1 MDFKIVN
8 TDALEW
14 CQGHIGS
21 IPAIVT
27 SIPDMSEVNMEE
39 TEYIP
44 FLRKSAHHIL
54 NCITD
59 TGYAIFIQTDR
70 KKRGLIDKSYHISDE
85 AIRLGFRMMFHKIS
99 LIRDVDVKD
108 LYKPTYTHVLC
119 YSKEGKPGRSTSD
132 VYDRGSVLYKNGAG
146 YETIKRS
153 LEFLQTQHIHTVVD
167 PFVGQGTVLKVAI
180 ECGFTSGI
188 GIDIDAKQCEISRNH
203 IHTEIIS

>member
-14 CQGHIGS
+14 CQEHIGN

-59 TGYAIFIQTDR
+59 TGYAIFMQTDR
-70 KKRGLIDKSYHISDE
+70 KKQGLIDKSYYISDE
-85 AIRLGFRMMFHKIS
+85 AISSGFRMIFHKIS

-119 YSKEGKPGRSTSD
+119 YSKKGKPGRSTSD
-132 VYDRGSVLYKNGAG
+132 VYNRGSVLYKNGAG

-153 LEFLQTQHIHTVVD
+153 LEFLQKQHIDTVVD

-180 ECGFTSGI
+180 ERGFTSGI
-188 GIDIDAKQCEISRNH
+188 GIDIDAKQCEISRMH
-203 IHTEIIS
+203 IQLALS